1 MEIWSN
7 ALYQVVLYC
16 ELSIWRV
23 HWFLN
28 IILNNTSPDPP
39 LVINLI
45 MCKLCEKCKGM
56 ILMFVGNMLHERFH
70 LAVIISWKP
79 SLVDVAHQYRW
90 LRTPVTQSAIFSQP
104 SSLPSGSIFF
114 PMDGAMCQMSNKW
127 AQPGWLSRIHV
138 AMPLWQSDMK
148 STTAR
153 PTDWR
158 YENAR
163 LAPSSTIGEL
173 PPVSFACNKFTNK

>member
-7 ALYQVVLYC
+7 ALYQVVFYC

-45 MCKLCEKCKGM
+45 MCKLCEKCRGM

-138 AMPLWQSDMK
+138 AI
-148 STTAR
+148 
-153 PTDWR
+153 R
-158 YENAR
+158 YEEYNCKAHW
-163 LAPSSTIGEL
+163 LEIWKCTLSSLQHHRWTPTSLICL
-173 PPVSFACNKFTNK
+173 